1 MLNIILVI
9 LMFLCGFGG
18 YAIPATQPAGFRY
31 GVGLLGAVLFIL
43 FCLINLGIIHPGT
56 L

>member
-1 MLNIILVI
+1 MLNIILVV

-18 YAIPATQPAGFRY
+18 YAIPATQPVGFRY
-31 GVGLLGAVLFIL
+31 GIGILGIALFVI
-43 FCLINLGIIHPGT
+43 FCLINLSLLHPGA

>member
-18 YAIPATQPAGFRY
+18 YAIPPTNGPFRY
-31 GVGLLGAVLFIL
+31 GVSLLGAVLFVL
-43 FCLINLGIIHPGT
+43 FCLINLNIIHPGG

>member
-1 MLNIILVI
+1 MLNIILVV

-18 YAIPATQPAGFRY
+18 YAIPPTAGPFRY
-31 GVGLLGAVLFIL
+31 GVGGLGIFLFII
-43 FCLINLGIIHPGT
+43 FCLINLGFIHPG